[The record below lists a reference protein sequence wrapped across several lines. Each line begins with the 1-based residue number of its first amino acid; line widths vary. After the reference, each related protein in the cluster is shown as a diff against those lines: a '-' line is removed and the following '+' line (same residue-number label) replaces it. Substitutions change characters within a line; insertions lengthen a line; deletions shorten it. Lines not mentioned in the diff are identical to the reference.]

1 MIALLAL
8 GWLVLGA
15 VIGLGVRRANVWLAP
30 REQVT
35 PGFERWQ
42 VWGPP
47 ALAALLFAA
56 FAVRAG
62 FHWRTLLVDSLW
74 VAVLVQVIFFD
85 FEHHLILD
93 RVLLPSALL
102 AILLS
107 VVAPPP
113 SWRMALLGGLFG
125 GLFFLLIALVGGL
138 LLRQEAMGLG
148 DVKLVAFLG
157 LILGLFKGDQLHFTS
172 PLLTALL
179 VGVVLGGLVSLC
191 AVLFR
196 LRRLADAIAYGPF
209 LAAGALIT
217 LFELAPQ

>member
-1 MIALLAL
+1 VIALLSL
-8 GWLVLGA
+8 GWLVLGG
-15 VIGLGVRRANVWLAP
+15 VLGLGIRRANVWLAP
-30 REQVT
+30 REEVT

-47 ALAALLFAA
+47 ALAAVLFAA
-56 FAVRAG
+56 FAARAG
-62 FHWRTLLVDSLW
+62 LHWRTLLVDSLW

-107 VVAPPP
+107 VFAPPP
-113 SWRMALLGGLFG
+113 GWRMALLGGVVG
-125 GLFFLLIALVGGL
+125 GLFFLLIALVGSL

-157 LILGLFKGDQLHFTS
+157 LILGLFRGDQAHFTS
-172 PLLTALL
+172 PLLSALL
-179 VGVVLGGLVSLC
+179 VGVVLGGLV
-191 AVLFR
+191 AVVFR
-196 LRRLADAIAYGPF
+196 LRKLADAIAYGPF

-217 LFELAPQ
+217 LFALGPQ